1 MHRMYV
7 VKLPKIQIVVTLGG
21 VKGEATGILCNDNNF
36 PPLVL
41 SDAFTDIRFIMC
53 FIIFI

>member
-21 VKGEATGILCNDNNF
+21 DKGEATGILCNDNNF